1 MQRDLDRKPVT
12 TFRDRA
18 ELVLASASPRRIEL
32 LALIGIT
39 PDRIDPAD
47 IDETPLKDETPSRL
61 AVRLARTK
69 AQAVAARAP
78 GAVVLA
84 ADTVVAVGRRLLEK
98 PADEAEAE
106 KFLRLL
112 SGRNHRVFTGVA
124 VATGETVRHRVVDTR
139 VAIKRLSDAEI
150 ADYVAGGDWKGKA
163 GGYGIQGPAAAF
175 VLKIVGS
182 HPAVMGLPLPET
194 VNLLAG
200 AGWRK

>member
-1 MQRDLDRKPVT
+1 MARP
-12 TFRDRA
+12 

-47 IDETPLKDETPSRL
+47 IDETPLRDETPSRL
-61 AVRLARTK
+61 AARLARTK

-78 GAVVLA
+78 DAVVLA

-98 PADEAEAE
+98 PADAAEAE

-124 VATGETVRHRVVDTR
+124 VATGDIVRHRVVDTR

-150 ADYVAGGDWKGKA
+150 VDYVAGGDWKGKA

-175 VLKIVGS
+175 VLKIIGS

>member
-1 MQRDLDRKPVT
+1 VSRP
-12 TFRDRA
+12 

-69 AQAVAARAP
+69 AQAVAARSTD
-78 GAVVLA
+78 AVVLA

-98 PADEAEAE
+98 PADAAEAE
-106 KFLRLL
+106 QFLRLL
-112 SGRNHRVFTGVA
+112 SGRNHRVFTAVA
-124 VATGETVRHRVVDTR
+124 VAVAVAASERVIHRCVETR
-139 VAIKRLSDAEI
+139 VAFKRLSEAEI
-150 ADYVAGGDWKGKA
+150 AAYVAGGDWRGKA

-175 VLKIVGS
+175 VMKIIGS
-182 HPAVMGLPLPET
+182 QPAVVGLPLPET

-200 AGWRK
+200 AGWRPEPLLP

>member
-1 MQRDLDRKPVT
+1 MALP
-12 TFRDRA
+12 

-39 PDRIDPAD
+39 PDRTLPAD

-61 AVRLARTK
+61 AARLARTK
-69 AQAVAARAP
+69 AQAVSARAP
-78 GAVVLA
+78 DAVVLA

-98 PADEAEAE
+98 PADAAEAE
-106 KFLRLL
+106 RFLRLL
-112 SGRNHRVFTGVA
+112 SGRNHRVFTAVA
-124 VATGETVRHRVVDTR
+124 VAAGERVTHRVVDTR
-139 VAIKRLSDAEI
+139 VAIKRLSDKEI
-150 ADYVAGGDWKGKA
+150 AAYVAGGDWKGKA

-175 VLKIVGS
+175 VLKIIGS

-200 AGWRK
+200 AGWRR

>member
-1 MQRDLDRKPVT
+1 MSRP
-12 TFRDRA
+12 

-47 IDETPLKDETPSRL
+47 IDETPQKDETPSRL

-69 AQAVAARAP
+69 AQAVAGRAP
-78 GAVVLA
+78 AAVVLA

-98 PADEAEAE
+98 PADPAEAE

-124 VATGETVRHRVVDTR
+124 VATGQTVRHRVVDTR

-150 ADYVAGGDWKGKA
+150 EAYVAGGDWKGKA

-175 VLKIVGS
+175 VLRIVGS

-200 AGWRK
+200 AGWRR

>member
-1 MQRDLDRKPVT
+1 MSSRP
-12 TFRDRA
+12 

-32 LALIGIT
+32 LALIGIV

-47 IDETPLKDETPSRL
+47 IDETPVKDETPARL

-69 AQAVAARAP
+69 AQAVAARSP
-78 GAVVLA
+78 RAVVLA

-98 PADEAEAE
+98 PADAAEAE
-106 KFLRLL
+106 RFLRLL

-124 VATGETVRHRVVDTR
+124 VASGDRVIHRCVDTR
-139 VAIKRLSDAEI
+139 VAFKRLSEAEI
-150 ADYVAGGDWKGKA
+150 ANYVAGGDWRGKA

-175 VLKIVGS
+175 VLRIIGS

-200 AGWRK
+200 AGWRRPATDA

>member
-1 MQRDLDRKPVT
+1 MA
-12 TFRDRA
+12 RA

-78 GAVVLA
+78 DAVVLA

-98 PADEAEAE
+98 PADAAEAE

-124 VATGETVRHRVVDTR
+124 VAAGETVRHRVVDTR

-150 ADYVAGGDWKGKA
+150 ADYVAGGDWQGKA

-175 VLKIVGS
+175 VLKIIGS

-200 AGWRK
+200 AGWRR

>member
-1 MQRDLDRKPVT
+1 MSRP
-12 TFRDRA
+12 

-69 AQAVAARAP
+69 AAAVAARSP

-98 PADEAEAE
+98 PADADEAER
-106 KFLRLL
+106 FLRLL

-124 VATGETVRHRVVDTR
+124 VALGDRATHRCVDTR
-139 VAIKRLSDAEI
+139 VAFKRLSDAEI
-150 ADYVAGGDWKGKA
+150 AAYVAGGDWRGKA

-175 VLKIVGS
+175 VLKIIGS

-200 AGWRK
+200 AGWRR

>member
-1 MQRDLDRKPVT
+1 MPRPD
-12 TFRDRA
+12 
-18 ELVLASASPRRIEL
+18 LVLASASPRRIEL

-47 IDETPLKDETPSRL
+47 IDETPLKDETPARL

-69 AQAVAARAP
+69 AGAVAARCP
-78 GAVVLA
+78 DAVVLA

-98 PADEAEAE
+98 PADPAEAE
-106 KFLRLL
+106 RFLRLL

-124 VATGETVRHRVVDTR
+124 VAVGERVTHRCVDTR
-139 VAIKRLSDAEI
+139 VAFKRLSEAEI
-150 ADYVAGGDWKGKA
+150 AAYVAGGDWRGKA

-175 VLKIVGS
+175 VLRIIGS

-200 AGWRK
+200 AGWRRPATDA